1 MKRLRLREEKGPSP
15 QGSSLDRVP
24 AVHNISRGSQECL
37 FLFKLEEKLIF
48 EVKVYIH
55 LHTKAIINTV
65 FKFFFNRKKKSS

>member
-1 MKRLRLREEKGPSP
+1 MF
-15 QGSSLDRVP
+15 Q
-24 AVHNISRGSQECL
+24 

-65 FKFFFNRKKKSS
+65 FKFFFNRKKKELIKAKMRMKTYQDP